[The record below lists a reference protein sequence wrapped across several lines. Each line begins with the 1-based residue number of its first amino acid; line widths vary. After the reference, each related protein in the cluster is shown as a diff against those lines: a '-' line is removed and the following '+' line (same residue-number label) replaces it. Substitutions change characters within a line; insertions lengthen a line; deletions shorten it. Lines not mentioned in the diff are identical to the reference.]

1 MFLIKNVEFPSTLIY
16 CVYFCGRM
24 FATVNANKKAW
35 AGLVLLT
42 VISAYWGKK

>member
-1 MFLIKNVEFPSTLIY
+1 
-16 CVYFCGRM
+16 M

-42 VISAYWGKK
+42 VISAYWGKKWF